1 MLHHRRCLA
10 ALLILLVLLIGVQ
23 PALAATPEDYS
34 SKTPQILSGDYLYA
48 RAAILIDA
56 DTGEVLLE
64 KNADALMYPASTTK
78 IMTLLLAL
86 ESGIAL
92 DTDILIPKQAADIPS
107 DSSMVPVY
115 PGDQT
120 TFRDLLFGFMLT
132 SGNDGANSVAT
143 LVSGD
148 IEPFVEKMN
157 QRARE
162 LGCRNTHFA
171 NAHGYHDENHYTTA
185 RDLALITQHALTLPV
200 FQQIVSTSR
209 YTLNVVRNRESLSI
223 RLNNTNPL
231 LRSDSP
237 FYYEGCIGVKT
248 GSHSMAGECFV
259 GASEREGIR
268 LIAVALNCGTENEKW
283 RDTIRMMNYGYTQYT
298 AYTLEQMFRIARSQ
312 IATVRVSNVVSSDP
326 YNGNM
331 DLDIAEISDS
341 NFRML
346 VRSDNEEELNKLIS
360 DFISRTEMIITDDM
374 VAPIS
379 KGEIMGRMNYISRS
393 GETITALL
401 VASRDVAEQPATVTI
416 RDILPFLRAFDN
428 PLVLMLIGVILLML
442 VLIAI
447 AAASSRARR
456 DRRRSRI
463 YYARKREYERSAQ
476 EAARTRRRTA
486 SEPDEV
492 DALFGGP
499 DAGGIPD
506 APEEEDMDIEDE
518 EDDEDDGFF
527 DLFG

>member
-1 MLHHRRCLA
+1 MLQHRWRLA
-10 ALLILLVLLIGVQ
+10 ALLILLALLIGAQ

-86 ESGIAL
+86 ESGISL
-92 DTDILIPKQAADIPS
+92 DTDILIPKQAANIPS
-107 DSSMVPVY
+107 DSSLVPVY

-132 SGNDGANSVAT
+132 SGNDGANAIAT

-162 LGCRNTHFA
+162 LGCRNTQFV
-171 NAHGYHDENHYTTA
+171 NPHGYHDENHYTTA
-185 RDLALITQHALTLPV
+185 RDLSIITRHAMTLPL

-209 YTLNVVRNRESLSI
+209 YTLNVVRNREKLAV

-268 LIAVALNCGTENEKW
+268 LITVALNCGTENEKW
-283 RDTIRMMNYGYTQYT
+283 RDTIRMMNYGYTLYT
-298 AYTLEQMFRIARSQ
+298 AYTLEQLFRIARSQ
-312 IATVRVSNVVSSDP
+312 IATVRVSNVISSDP

-346 VRSDNEEELNKLIS
+346 VRTDNVEELNRLTS
-360 DFISRTEMIITDDM
+360 DFVSRTEMIITHDM

-379 KGEIMGRMNYISRS
+379 KGEIMGRMNYITRA

-401 VASRDVAEQPATVTI
+401 VASRDVAEQPATVTLK
-416 RDILPFLRAFDN
+416 DLLPFLQAFDN
-428 PLVLMLIGVILLML
+428 PLVLMLIAVVLVML
-442 VLIAI
+442 VLIGI

-476 EAARTRRRTA
+476 EAARTRRGGSA
-486 SEPDEV
+486 EMDEV

-506 APEEEDMDIEDE
+506 AEDE
-518 EDDEDDGFF
+518 SLDDGDDSDDGDGDDDFF
-527 DLFG
+527 DLF